1 MKHVF
6 FLMFLSLCIMM
17 KNIHAQTQTQASTQT
32 MVYLCVDEHGRKT
45 YQNTGIENKKGCK
58 RVDLPSITTV
68 PAPFKSNKQTATANS
83 FGSSNFLTS
92 STSTSSNFNSHSA
105 KSLNSARPYDFPR
118 VDSGTQKARDN
129 DRYQILSDE
138 LKTEEAKLASLKQ
151 EFNNGEPERKGDE
164 RNYAK
169 YQERVSQMRDNIAR
183 TTRNIEALKREI
195 GNLK

>member
-6 FLMFLSLCIMM
+6 FLMFLSLCLMT
-17 KNIHAQTQTQASTQT
+17 KNIHAQTQTS
-32 MVYLCVDEHGRKT
+32 VYLCVDEHGRKT

-58 RVDLPSITTV
+58 RIDLPSITTV
-68 PAPFKSNKQTATANS
+68 PAPFKPSTKQTTATN
-83 FGSSNFLTS
+83 S
-92 STSTSSNFNSHSA
+92 STSTFTSNSA
-105 KSLNSARPYDFPR
+105 KSFNSANSSSFAPYDFPK

-138 LKTEEAKLASLKQ
+138 LKTEEAKLASLKRD
-151 EFNNGEPERKGDE
+151 FNNGEPERQGDE

-169 YQERVSQMRDNIAR
+169 YQERVSQMRDNIGR

>member
-6 FLMFLSLCIMM
+6 SLMFLSLCLMT
-17 KNIHAQTQTQASTQT
+17 KNIHAQTQTS
-32 MVYLCVDEHGRKT
+32 VYLCVDEHGRKT

-58 RVDLPSITTV
+58 RIDLPSITTV
-68 PAPFKSNKQTATANS
+68 PAPFKSNTKQTASANA
-83 FGSSNFLTS
+83 NF
-92 STSTSSNFNSHSA
+92 FNSSGSLTAASGLNANPA
-105 KSLNSARPYDFPR
+105 KSFNSARSYDFPR

-169 YQERVSQMRDNIAR
+169 YQERVSQMRDNIGR

-195 GNLK
+195 ANLK